1 MKWYNAY
8 EVLQSDG
15 LVRLPEWEEGE
26 YIYMASEPT
35 EDGILYLMNQDDT
48 YIELTEAE
56 LRSDAWEELV
66 PRERTVEELTDEEL
80 LTRVK
85 AKCEAK
91 LNYQSRLLMNRL
103 RFFAERQN
111 SLPVW
116 ETDENLKY
124 YIVWSGITNKYYI
137 EGTYKDY
144 YNGLIHF
151 NSRTACQ
158 TAIAT
163 YKPMLDMVRKLDFQY
178 NQLCSLEY
186 SREQLMEI
194 DKMLENI
201 K

>member
-1 MKWYNAY
+1 MKWYSAY

-48 YIELTEAE
+48 YI
-56 LRSDAWEELV
+56 
-66 PRERTVEELTDEEL
+66 ELTDEEL

-137 EGTYKDY
+137 ESTYKDY